1 VFGRYGGDLTYSDK
15 NITISVERGGTPPR
29 YVRACR
35 DERVEKILPAGEG
48 SVIINPVEPV
58 NLPLPITRL
67 LEIAFPATVLLP
79 KSERRVFLTFPVEIG
94 VFLEGGGDLHVLD
107 ILSCTPAK
115 YSLYGLPG
123 TGQITRWHRS
133 EVCCEAPVT
142 DRFFHGVID
151 LTLKNASAETT
162 EVSRAVFDSNSMHLF
177 YGEYVSM
184 AAVMEVYS
192 PMIAR
197 TSVNEM
203 PAVSGMTPCIELYMA
218 RRIPAVHGRGHLME
232 FGFA

>member
-1 VFGRYGGDLTYSDK
+1 VFGRYGADFSYSDK
-15 NITISVERGGTPPR
+15 NITISVERTGTPPR

-35 DERVEKILPAGEG
+35 DERIEKILPTGEG

-94 VFLEGGGDLHVLD
+94 VFLEAGGDLHVLD
-107 ILSCTPAK
+107 IFSCTPAK

-133 EVCCEAPVT
+133 EVYEKAPVT
-142 DRFFHGVID
+142 DRFFLGVLD
-151 LTLKNASAETT
+151 LTLKNTSAETI
-162 EVSRAVFDSNSMHLF
+162 EVSRTVLDSNSMHLS

-184 AAVMEVYS
+184 KAVMEVYS

-197 TSVNEM
+197 TSVDEV
-203 PAVSGMTPCIELYMA
+203 PSVSGMTPCIELYIA

-232 FGFA
+232 SGVA